1 VSPNKKRKSAT
12 LPAGKIATKK
22 AARTSQWVGA
32 FFLVWFMQS
41 VSLSLFGRFL
51 QLRCICNHGGSSLGG
66 ILRFRM
72 FRAIALHIQS
82 TFSVSLSLFGWFPQS
97 RCICNHGRF
106 QSWRN
111 SEVSYVSCN
120 RVAYTIDVFCVSKS
134 LEWSVSW
141 WPAPSGV

>member
-1 VSPNKKRKSAT
+1 VSPNKKRKSPI
-12 LPAGKIATKK
+12 LPAGKIAKKK

-51 QLRCICNHGGSSLGG
+51 QLRCICNHG
-66 ILRFRM
+66 
-72 FRAIALHIQS
+72 
-82 TFSVSLSLFGWFPQS
+82 
-97 RCICNHGRF
+97 RF

-111 SEVSYVSCN
+111 SEFSYVSCN

-134 LEWSVSW
+134 FWVVFAIALYMQSWEVPVLEEFWGFVCFVQSRCIYNRRFLCL
-141 WPAPSGV
+141 